1 VEGLKKGKECSTKK
15 DTKRY
20 RKLRRK
26 DTPKALEHK
35 SDCNHISKQLLGSE
49 KRNKT
54 KIKKKPQK
62 SEAKTSEKCRQ
73 KPTKVRPGIPVLQIA

>member
-1 VEGLKKGKECSTKK
+1 
-15 DTKRY
+15 
-20 RKLRRK
+20 
-26 DTPKALEHK
+26 
-35 SDCNHISKQLLGSE
+35 LGSE